1 VPRISGVDIPPN
13 KRIEFSLRYI
23 HGIGPKLALD
33 ILKEAEIDVGAKAKD
48 LTEEEV
54 ARIGGVIERT
64 YQVEGQLRRTVQSNI
79 ARLKD
84 IRCYRG
90 MRHRAHL
97 PVRGQRTRTN
107 ARTRKGPRKTVAGKK
122 GVKELTRG

>member
-1 VPRISGVDIPPN
+1 
-13 KRIEFSLRYI
+13 
-23 HGIGPKLALD
+23 GPANAMD
-33 ILKEAEIDVGAKAKD
+33 VLKEAGIAPGVKAKD

-54 ARIGGVIERT
+54 ARIGTMIERN
-64 YQVEGQLRRTVQSNI
+64 YQVEGQLRRIIQSNI

>member
-1 VPRISGVDIPPN
+1 MPRIAGVDIPAN
-13 KRIEFSLRYI
+13 KRIEYSLPYI
-23 HGIGPKLALD
+23 YGIGPTNALD
-33 ILKEAEIDVGAKAKD
+33 VLKEANIAPGVKAKD

-54 ARIGGVIERT
+54 ARIGTVIERNF
-64 YQVEGQLRRTVQSNI
+64 QVEGQLRRTIQSNI